1 MGPQSRQIDRPRVAI
16 FVHGGEYDR
25 VHEALSIAA
34 AAVSCE
40 KHADVFLFWWALERF
55 AQGRL
60 DEPDFAGGREDVVDR
75 FEDRRVP
82 TLRSLWTYLRESGEC
97 TVYACTGSMQIL
109 GIKREALEP
118 WVDQFIGWSTIFQ
131 LTAGVADR
139 FSL

>member
-1 MGPQSRQIDRPRVAI
+1 MDPQSRQTDRPRVAI

-60 DEPDFAGGREDVVDR
+60 DEPDFAGGREDVVGR
-75 FEDRRVP
+75 FEVRRVP
-82 TLRSLWTYLRESGEC
+82 KLRSLLPYLGESGEG
-97 TVYACTGSMQIL
+97 TMYARPASMQKL
-109 GIKREALEP
+109 GTPCADCDR
-118 WVDQFIGWSTIFQ
+118 WVDT
-131 LTAGVADR
+131 LR
-139 FSL
+139 

>member
-1 MGPQSRQIDRPRVAI
+1 MDRKSTQAGRSRVAI

-40 KHADVFLFWWALERF
+40 KHADIFLFWWALERF
-55 AQGRL
+55 AQGLL
-60 DEPDFAGGREDVVDR
+60 DEPDIAGREDVADR
-75 FEDRRVP
+75 FEERRLP
-82 TLRSLWTYLRESGEC
+82 TLRSLWAYLRESGEC

-109 GIKREALEP
+109 GVKREALEP
-118 WVDQFIGWSTIFQ
+118 WVDQFVGWSSIFQ
-131 LTAGVADR
+131 LTAGVTDR

>member
-1 MGPQSRQIDRPRVAI
+1 MDRKSTQAGRPRVAI

-40 KHADVFLFWWALERF
+40 KHADIFLFWWALERF

-60 DEPDFAGGREDVVDR
+60 DEPDIAGREDVADR
-75 FEDRRVP
+75 FEERRLP
-82 TLRSLWTYLRESGEC
+82 TLRSLWTYLRESGGC

-118 WVDQFIGWSTIFQ
+118 WVDQFVGWSSILQ
-131 LTAGVADR
+131 LTAGVTDR
-139 FSL
+139 FLL